1 MVSVIKET
9 QNPMQTFSVQD
20 IISQNTIKHLET
32 NKKTVE
38 TKLIAIKARTT
49 ELELVSKVKTS

>member
-20 IISQNTIKHLET
+20 IISQNTIKHLKT